1 MAKTK
6 YISGETIVTDDIAN
20 SWYGGLAGTPEG
32 SKLSPTDPRVTG
44 HVHDGVNA
52 DGHAGKVDLVSHVK
66 NQLGTSFIANGAIT
80 GIKIAN
86 SSVTIPKLAFGLAAD
101 ITSYDNTISG
111 LTAVNVQDAIDE
123 IVDSFGVACC
133 ELLLV
138 NSVGGLLTDVD
149 GNILLK
155 ETP

>member
-6 YISGETIVTDDIAN
+6 YISGETIVTDDVAN

-32 SKLSPTDPRVTG
+32 AKLASDDPRVTG
-44 HVHDGVNA
+44 HVHDGKSA
-52 DGHAGKVDLVSHVK
+52 DGHAGKIDLQKHVK
-66 NQLGTSFIANGAIT
+66 NQLKSGSIQDGAIT
-80 GIKIAN
+80 QD
-86 SSVTIPKLAFGLAAD
+86 KLADNAVSLDKLDFDLTAD
-101 ITSYDNTISG
+101 IVSYDNTSSG
-111 LTAVNVQDAIDE
+111 LTADNVQEAIDE
-123 IVDSFGVACC
+123 IVDSLSVTCC

-138 NSVGGLLTDVD
+138 NSVGGLLTDTD